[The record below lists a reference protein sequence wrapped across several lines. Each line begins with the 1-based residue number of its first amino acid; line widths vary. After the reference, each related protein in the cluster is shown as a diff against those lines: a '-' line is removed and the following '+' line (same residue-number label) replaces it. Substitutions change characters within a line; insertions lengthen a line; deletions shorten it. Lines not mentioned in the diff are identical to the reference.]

1 MRQHVCMCVC
11 VCVLKVLLLGVCSI
25 MQQICRI
32 SLFYSRQSVSTSSLL
47 SNQENDIIVGFCS
60 KSEASHLLEVTVKGQ
75 PVISR
80 ERSDRDTRIFNSRSL
95 QAIDLW
101 PWMQHF
107 ISPVSVTGLCTCS
120 VLKQIASLLTPGS
133 HIWGVT
139 FECIIIYTSH

>member
-11 VCVLKVLLLGVCSI
+11 VKGPFVGCVQHYAANLSYFSVL
-25 MQQICRI
+25 
-32 SLFYSRQSVSTSSLL
+32 FPSVSTSSLL

-75 PVISR
+75 PVICR

-120 VLKQIASLLTPGS
+120 ALKQIVSLLTPGS